1 MAIPEMEELATTYKD
16 KLNIVSICIDN
27 KDTWKIASEKH
38 RMSWNN
44 WNDLK
49 GQSGIYAQYDQG
61 GIPNYTLISPD
72 GIVLEQW
79 TGYGKGSLKQ
89 KVDEYIKE

>member
-16 KLNIVSICIDN
+16 KLNIVSISIDN
-27 KDTWKIASEKH
+27 KDTWKITSEKH

-89 KVDEYIKE
+89 KVDEYIK